1 MAKPKPVREGLCGGD
16 SPILPSGPGLVG
28 EEARPLKRKRGKPSK
43 IKAALAKPP
52 KKPRK
57 PDPAVEAADI
67 PPLDRPLNLHQENAV
82 DEEGGDKDILDGLFA
97 KAFDRWM
104 KKEEADKGVSAIAKV
119 VSFIQSGRSLKELEA
134 ELVPLLS
141 EQASKSNLLQATM
154 YNHQMERVAL
164 HWSSRWDLERSLWE
178 DLREQKLT
186 PREKIALLKLSTVE
200 AKDAADYINKASGQ
214 FTPMTEVE
222 PTIEKAGKHSAS
234 KALAE
239 KKKEFEGTTPQG
251 REIIRRFTFKA
262 KQAAEKLV
270 SAELDKEKKTDGGDK

>member
-1 MAKPKPVREGLCGGD
+1 MAKPQ
-16 SPILPSGPGLVG
+16 SPPAP
-28 EEARPLKRKRGKPSK
+28 ENQPPNPEPLKRRGRGQPCKVRQQ
-43 IKAALAKPP
+43 LAKPP
-52 KKPRK
+52 KKPRNIAV
-57 PDPAVEAADI
+57 PPPVDPAT
-67 PPLDRPLNLHQENAV
+67 PLLNLDPGVLMQ
-82 DEEGGDKDILDGLFA
+82 EEGQVHEAGADKDILDGLFA

-104 KKEEADKGVSAIAKV
+104 KKEEANKGVSAIAKV
-119 VSFIQSGRSLKELEA
+119 VSHIQSGRSLKELEA

-141 EQASKSNLLQATM
+141 EQQSKSSLLQATM

-186 PREKIALLKLSTVE
+186 PREKIALLTLSTRE
-200 AKDAADYINKASGQ
+200 AKDAAEYINKANGA

-234 KALAE
+234 RALTD

-262 KQAAEKLV
+262 KQAADKLV
-270 SAELDKEKKTDGGDK
+270 AAELDKEKKPGGTKP